1 MSADRPERPLRLGVY
16 TDMAY
21 RRDDGGVSTF
31 RAFIRF
37 PTQLPPRVDEVVVF
51 ARIAPDPGR
60 GPYELPGGPVR
71 VVELPY
77 YPRVTHVL
85 GMLRAIGGSC
95 RRFAAELERLDAVW
109 IFGPHPVAFVLALIA
124 RRRGVPLF
132 LGVRQDY
139 AQYIA
144 HRLPGPRWRW
154 AVPVARMLDL
164 AFRRLARRAPT
175 VAVGAELAARYA
187 GGRAPVLMTG
197 FSLVGQADVVSL
209 EEALSRTRDGGRR
222 QLLTVTRLDPEKNPL
237 LLLDVISELHRE
249 DPRWRLTI
257 AGDGPLRAQLAARA
271 GALGLQDAVTLVGEV
286 TNGPALWELYRAADV
301 FLHVSLTEGLP
312 QVLFEAQ
319 AAGLPVVATAVGG
332 VPAAISDGRTGLLIA
347 PRDAAAA
354 IDAVR
359 RASDDRVLRERL
371 VANALQEVAQ
381 QTTEAQLDRL
391 AVFLR
396 ASLDGYVGRRSA
408 AAGRS
413 ASAAGRARS

>member
-1 MSADRPERPLRLGVY
+1 
-16 TDMAY
+16 MAY
-21 RRDDGGVSTF
+21 RRDRAGVSTF

-51 ARIAPDPGR
+51 ARIAPQPGR
-60 GPYELPGGPVR
+60 GPYALPDGPVR

-77 YPRVTHVL
+77 YPRVTDVPR
-85 GMLRAIGGSC
+85 MLRAIAGSC
-95 RRFAAELERLDAVW
+95 RRFARELDDLDAVW

-139 AQYIA
+139 GQYIA

-175 VAVGAELAARYA
+175 VAVGAELARRYA
-187 GGRAPVLMTG
+187 TGRAPVLMTG
-197 FSLVGQADVVSL
+197 FSLVGRADLVSL
-209 EEALSRTRDGGRR
+209 DEALRRSRDGEPRH
-222 QLLTVTRLDPEKNPL
+222 LLTVSRLDPEKNPL
-237 LLLDVISELHRE
+237 LLLDVIAALRGE
-249 DPRWRLTI
+249 DARWRLTI
-257 AGDGPLRAQLAARA
+257 AGDGPLRDEVTARA
-271 GALGLQDAVTLVGEV
+271 AALGLADVVTLAGEV

-332 VPAAISDGRTGLLIA
+332 VPEAIADGRTGLLIG
-347 PRDAAAA
+347 PGDAAAA
-354 IDAVR
+354 VAAVR
-359 RASDDRVLRERL
+359 RVSDDPALRERL
-371 VANALQEVAQ
+371 ITNALQEVAQ
-381 QTTEAQLDRL
+381 HTTEAQLDRL
-391 AVFLR
+391 AAFFR
-396 ASLDGYVGRRSA
+396 TYVESYGRR
-408 AAGRS
+408 
-413 ASAAGRARS
+413 

>member
-1 MSADRPERPLRLGVY
+1 MTTHRPDRSLRLGVY

-21 RRDDGGVSTF
+21 RRDRDGVSTF

-51 ARIAPDPGR
+51 ARIAPEPGR
-60 GPYELPGGPVR
+60 APYALPDGAVR
-71 VVELPY
+71 VVTLPY

-85 GMLRAIGGSC
+85 RMLRAIGGSC
-95 RRFAAELERLDAVW
+95 RRFAAELDRLDAVW

-124 RRRGVPLF
+124 RGRGVPLF

-144 HRLPGPRWRW
+144 HRLPSRRWRW
-154 AVPVARMLDL
+154 AVPVARMLDM
-164 AFRRLARRAPT
+164 AFRRLARNAPT
-175 VAVGAELAARYA
+175 IAVGAELARRYA

-197 FSLVGQADVVSL
+197 FSLVGRADLVSL
-209 EEALSRTRDGGRR
+209 QDALRRSREREPRH
-222 QLLTVTRLDPEKNPL
+222 LLSVSRLDPEKNPL
-237 LLLDVISELHRE
+237 LLLDVIAALHGE
-249 DPRWRLTI
+249 EPRWRLTI
-257 AGDGPLRAQLAARA
+257 AGDGPLRDEMTARV
-271 GALGLQDAVTLVGEV
+271 GALGLEDVVTLAGEV

-332 VPAAISDGRTGLLIA
+332 VPQAIEDGRTGLLVR
-347 PRDAAAA
+347 PGDAAAA

-359 RASDDRVLRERL
+359 RVAGDGALRERL
-371 VANALQEVAQ
+371 ITAALAEVAQ

-391 AVFLR
+391 AAFFRTHV
-396 ASLDGYVGRRSA
+396 ADCDRR
-408 AAGRS
+408 
-413 ASAAGRARS
+413 

>member
-1 MSADRPERPLRLGVY
+1 MIASAPGSGRPLRLGVY

-21 RRDDGGVSTF
+21 RRDDDGVSTS

-51 ARIAPDPGR
+51 ARIAPEPGR
-60 GPYELPGGPVR
+60 APYELPDGPVR

-95 RRFAAELERLDAVW
+95 RRFAAELDRLDAVW
-109 IFGPHPVAFVLALIA
+109 IFGPHPVALVLALIA
-124 RRRGVPLF
+124 RRRGVPVV

-139 AQYIA
+139 GQYIA

-154 AVPVARMLDL
+154 AVPVARLLDL

-175 VAVGAELAARYA
+175 VAVGAELARRYA

-197 FSLVGQADVVSL
+197 FSLVGRGDLVSL
-209 EEALSRTRDGGRR
+209 DEALRRSRDGDGRH
-222 QLLTVTRLDPEKNPL
+222 LLTVTRLDPEKNPL
-237 LLLDVISELHRE
+237 LLLDVVAELHRE

-257 AGDGPLRAQLAARA
+257 AGDGPLRDEMTARA
-271 GALGLQDAVTLVGEV
+271 AALGLQDVVTLAGEV

-319 AAGLPVVATAVGG
+319 AAGLPVVATSVGG
-332 VPAAISDGRTGLLIA
+332 VPEAIGDGRTGLLVA
-347 PRDAAAA
+347 PADAGAAA
-354 IDAVR
+354 DAVR
-359 RASDDRVLRERL
+359 RVSGDPALRERL
-371 VANALQEVAQ
+371 ITTALGEVAQ

-391 AVFLR
+391 AAFFR
-396 ASLDGYVGRRSA
+396 AYVEARGR
-408 AAGRS
+408 
-413 ASAAGRARS
+413 

>member
-1 MSADRPERPLRLGVY
+1 MTADRPERPLRLGVY

-21 RRDDGGVSTF
+21 RRDDDGVSTF

-51 ARIAPDPGR
+51 ARIAPTPGR
-60 GPYELPGGPVR
+60 GPYALPGGPVR

-85 GMLRAIGGSC
+85 RMLRALGGSG
-95 RRFAAELERLDAVW
+95 RRFARELEHLDVVW

-124 RRRGVPLF
+124 RRRGVPLV

-139 AQYIA
+139 ARYIA

-154 AVPVARMLDL
+154 AVAVARLLDL

-175 VAVGAELAARYA
+175 VAVGAQLARRYS
-187 GGRAPVLMTG
+187 GGHAPVLMTG
-197 FSLVGQADVVSL
+197 FSLVGEADLVSL
-209 EEALSRTRDGGRR
+209 DEALRRGRDGEPRH
-222 QLLTVTRLDPEKNPL
+222 LLTVSRLDPEKNPL
-237 LLLDVISELHRE
+237 LLLDVVAALRRE

-257 AGDGPLRAQLAARA
+257 AGDGPLRDELTAHAE
-271 GALGLQDAVTLVGEV
+271 ALGLRDAVTLVGEV
-286 TNGPALWELYRAADV
+286 PNGPALWELYRSADV

-332 VPAAISDGRTGLLIA
+332 VPDAIADGRTGLLIG

-354 IDAVR
+354 IEAVR
-359 RASDDRVLRERL
+359 RVSADHALRERL
-371 VANALQEVAQ
+371 VTNALAEVTQ

-391 AVFLR
+391 AAFFR
-396 ASLDGYVGRRSA
+396 ASVEACER
-408 AAGRS
+408 
-413 ASAAGRARS
+413 

>member
-1 MSADRPERPLRLGVY
+1 MTTHPPERSLRLGVY

-21 RRDDGGVSTF
+21 RRDPEGVSTF

-51 ARIAPDPGR
+51 ARIAPEAGR
-60 GPYELPGGPVR
+60 GPYALPGGAVR
-71 VVELPY
+71 VVALPY

-85 GMLRAIGGSC
+85 RMLRAIGDSC
-95 RRFAAELERLDAVW
+95 RRFAAELDRLDAVW

-144 HRLPGPRWRW
+144 HRLPSRRWRW

-164 AFRRLARRAPT
+164 AFRRLARNAPT
-175 VAVGAELAARYA
+175 VAVGAELARRYA

-197 FSLVGQADVVSL
+197 FSLVGRADLVSL
-209 EEALSRTRDGGRR
+209 EDALRRSRDGEPRH
-222 QLLTVTRLDPEKNPL
+222 LLTVSRLDPEKNPL
-237 LLLDVISELHRE
+237 LLLDVIAALHAE

-257 AGDGPLRAQLAARA
+257 AGDGPLRDRLTARA
-271 GALGLQDAVTLVGEV
+271 GALGIADAVTLVGEV
-286 TNGPALWELYRAADV
+286 TNGPALWELYRAADL

-332 VPAAISDGRTGLLIA
+332 VPEAIADGRTGLLVG
-347 PRDAAAA
+347 PGDAGAA

-359 RASDDRVLRERL
+359 RVADDAALRERL
-371 VANALQEVAQ
+371 ITNALAEVEQ
-381 QTTEAQLDRL
+381 QTTEAQLERL
-391 AVFLR
+391 AAFFRTHVE
-396 ASLDGYVGRRSA
+396 GCGRR
-408 AAGRS
+408 
-413 ASAAGRARS
+413 